1 MSNFRHWAINS
12 LRNLKSKKSNNL
24 NFSPFMPTNIPPDL
38 PIVGKINQTF
48 IFLLKFLSVL
58 SLNSSFFSLL

>member
-12 LRNLKSKKSNNL
+12 LRNLKSNNL

-38 PIVGKINQTF
+38 PIVGKINQAF

>member
-12 LRNLKSKKSNNL
+12 LRNLKSNNL